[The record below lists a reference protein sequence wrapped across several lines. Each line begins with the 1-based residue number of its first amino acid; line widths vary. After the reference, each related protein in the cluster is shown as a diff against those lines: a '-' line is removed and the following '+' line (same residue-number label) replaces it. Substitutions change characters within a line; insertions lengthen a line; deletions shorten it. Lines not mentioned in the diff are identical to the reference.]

1 MRLRQLREN
10 WEKLGERDAMWA
22 ILSSPEKKGCKWD
35 EESFFRSGHQDVNE
49 VLTEI
54 SARGLPLEKGT
65 ALDFGCGIGRLTQAL
80 CSHFRKCYGVD
91 ISSSMLSQAAQ
102 YNRFGSACTYVH
114 NEAGDLQCFDGDN
127 FDFIYSH
134 LVLQHIPPKVS
145 KRYISEF
152 VRVLKPGGLL
162 VFQAPSEIR
171 HPENGTVDLA
181 VAPEAAT
188 PPSRTG
194 ILQRLKASLAG
205 VAGSMKPKA
214 RIETTGEH
222 TERLEQLIDMHCV
235 PHDEVLK
242 IIRNAGG
249 KLIEM
254 QPYDS
259 AGPKWS
265 SFRYWVTKPHAKK
278 RHGESDIAA

>member
-1 MRLRQLREN
+1 MSGMQCGPSCPAR
-10 WEKLGERDAMWA
+10 
-22 ILSSPEKKGCKWD
+22 SKKGCKWD
-35 EESFFRSGHQDVNE
+35 EESFFRSGHQDVDG
-49 VLTEI
+49 VLSEI

-65 ALDFGCGIGRLTQAL
+65 ALDFGCGVGRLTQAL

-114 NEAGDLQCFDGDN
+114 NEASDLQCFDDDN

-145 KRYISEF
+145 KRYIAEF

-171 HPENGTVDLA
+171 HSETGTVDLA

-188 PPSRTG
+188 PPRISG

-205 VAGSMKPKA
+205 MKPKA
-214 RIETTGEH
+214 TIDTTGEPA
-222 TERLEQLIDMHCV
+222 ESLEQLIEMHCV
-235 PHDEVLK
+235 PQAEVLK

-259 AGPKWS
+259 AGPKWT

-278 RHGESDIAA
+278 RRSESDIAA